1 MDLLVESEA
10 LERFVAEVLLRV
22 GLNDEDART
31 GAEVIVECDRR
42 GVSSHGLVALPAY
55 VRQARRGGINPHPQW
70 RILAEKPSIARI
82 DADRGMG
89 QVSGVKAMRLAV
101 LKARE
106 TGFGSVTL
114 FNSNHFGGGASFAL
128 EAVHASMFG
137 EVYSNARPC
146 MSVPGATG
154 RVIGNNPICLAAPGG
169 KRPPIVLDIALSTV
183 AYGKVA
189 QAERSGDSI
198 PKDWIIDAEG
208 RETTDPTEWHRGAA
222 LIPAAGHKGYGLS
235 LFVELITGVLGGG
248 GMTHDLHSFRREPR
262 SGSEVTHTFRAID
275 IEAFMP
281 IEEYYRRVEKLAR
294 EVKQST
300 KRGGV
305 EEIYLP
311 GERGATAADRA
322 RLEGVP
328 LMASTYEA
336 LKRLG
341 DEEGVLL
348 PAPLSTP

>member
-1 MDLLVESEA
+1 MYLRVESDA
-10 LERFVAEVLLRV
+10 LEQFVAEILVRG
-22 GLNDEDART
+22 GLSDEDARI

-55 VRQARRGGINPHPQW
+55 VRQVHHGGINPHPEW
-70 RILAEKPSIARI
+70 RTVTEKSSIARI

-89 QVSGVKAMRLAV
+89 QVNGVKAMRLAV
-101 LKARE
+101 RKAKV

-128 EAVHASMFG
+128 EAVQANMLG

-146 MSVPGATG
+146 MSAPGATG

-169 KRPPIVLDIALSTV
+169 SRPPIVFDIALSTV

-189 QAERSGDSI
+189 QAERSGAEI
-198 PKDWIIDAEG
+198 PKGWIIDAEG
-208 RETTDPTEWHRGAA
+208 RDTTDPSAWQRGAA
-222 LIPAAGHKGYGLS
+222 LLPAAGHKGYGLS
-235 LFVELITGVLGGG
+235 LFVEIITGIVGGG
-248 GMTHDLHSFRREPR
+248 GITHDLRSFRREPE
-262 SGSEVTHTFRAID
+262 SGSNVTHTFRAID

-281 IEEYYRRVEKLAR
+281 IEEYYRRLEKLAR
-294 EVKQST
+294 DVKQST
-300 KRGGV
+300 RRGGL

-311 GERGATAADRA
+311 GERGAAAADRA
-322 RLEGVP
+322 SKEGVP
-328 LMASTYEA
+328 ILESTYEA

-341 DEEGVLL
+341 EEESVLL
-348 PAPLSTP
+348 PPPLATP